1 MPPTAKTAKK
11 RSAETPAPTEFNKK
25 QKKQNESAPKKAGP
39 VLDLG
44 TKLSKPKDYV
54 DKYLLELFSQV
65 EVLIVLVS
73 ANCQEEQGF
82 RVATIIFWR
91 AYFVYQR
98 GQTAEGRK
106 ELLTLVK
113 DSVDSSKF
121 RWRDHEEYIN
131 KTWLYEHDELLK
143 NIEGKFQ
150 KYVDDWVESDAGVA
164 FEEKISASRYTIL
177 F

>member
-1 MPPTAKTAKK
+1 
-11 RSAETPAPTEFNKK
+11 
-25 QKKQNESAPKKAGP
+25 
-39 VLDLG
+39 
-44 TKLSKPKDYV
+44 
-54 DKYLLELFSQV
+54 
-65 EVLIVLVS
+65 
-73 ANCQEEQGF
+73 
-82 RVATIIFWR
+82 
-91 AYFVYQR
+91 VYQR